1 MPVRA
6 YSVLL
11 WSVCNIAFLRG
22 VGKEGNLKREICPLG
37 WAHPSLEPMQRES
50 EWEKEGVERVFIRG
64 YDAGATSPTC
74 TDQWESRECVLEEGL
89 YAVALMN
96 TKLSRGRGKD
106 KKKTKRKTHD
116 YFGNRGLDEQN
127 KKKNVHYRKTMT
139 VRHLKRFS
147 VRKAGFSIWLKSLF
161 SGGNLLKWTF

>member
-50 EWEKEGVERVFIRG
+50 EWKKEGVERVFIRG

-106 KKKTKRKTHD
+106 KKKK
-116 YFGNRGLDEQN
+116 QN
-127 KKKNVHYRKTMT
+127 EKQHTIT
-139 VRHLKRFS
+139 L
-147 VRKAGFSIWLKSLF
+147 GT
-161 SGGNLLKWTF
+161 GC

>member
-1 MPVRA
+1 MPVHA

-11 WSVCNIAFLRG
+11 WSVCNIAFLRS

-50 EWEKEGVERVFIRG
+50 EWKKEGVERVFIRG

-106 KKKTKRKTHD
+106 KK
-116 YFGNRGLDEQN
+116 
-127 KKKNVHYRKTMT
+127 
-139 VRHLKRFS
+139 
-147 VRKAGFSIWLKSLF
+147 
-161 SGGNLLKWTF
+161 